1 MAMNT
6 KLGSEACG
14 SRPAMLFTLAYKREK
29 LNYQRTTLATCR
41 ISLENPNN
49 VLGFFLKAHKRTL
62 ILTCGFWISII
73 LKTKIMYVH
82 SYRCSTIPIR
92 VISSQI

>member
-1 MAMNT
+1 MTMNT

-14 SRPAMLFTLAYKREK
+14 FRPAMLFTLAYKREK

-49 VLGFFLKAHKRTL
+49 VLGFFESTQKNLNSPMWPLDFYNLKDKDHVCAFL
-62 ILTCGFWISII
+62 
-73 LKTKIMYVH
+73 
-82 SYRCSTIPIR
+82 
-92 VISSQI
+92 